1 MGVNRIINQKA
12 LGGVL
17 QNYPSV
23 LAAYFIGSVAEKRER
38 NDSDLDIVLLVDK
51 NFDPRSFGSLYQKIS
66 QFVRHP
72 NLDLRIAN
80 LQDTDPLFLFQLLKG
95 KLLFARNQTERIQL
109 ETRIMKLYYDSQH
122 LRDIFHHYLNQ
133 RLKEGTYGQ

>member
-1 MGVNRIINQKA
+1 METSKIIDQKA
-12 LGGVL
+12 LKSIL
-17 QNYPSV
+17 QNHPSV
-23 LAAYFIGSVAEKRER
+23 LAAYLIGSVAEKRER

-51 NFDPRSFGSLYQKIS
+51 NFDPHSFGSLYQKIN
-66 QFVRHP
+66 QLIRHP

-80 LQDTDPLFLFQLLKG
+80 LQNTDPLFLFQLLKG
-95 KLLFARNQTERIQL
+95 ELLFTRDQAEQIQL
-109 ETRIMKLYYDSQH
+109 ETRIMKLYYDNQH